1 MQNIVK
7 HGGWYV
13 LKKKRSNNIRLGSL
27 TERNITRDA
36 DALTTNQ
43 LHLSCI
49 GVGGGAVKNKGSA
62 NPIEAKHTVGET
74 VQLMTYDFNEER
86 AFTSLV

>member
-1 MQNIVK
+1 M
-7 HGGWYV
+7 HW
-13 LKKKRSNNIRLGSL
+13 S
-27 TERNITRDA
+27 
-36 DALTTNQ
+36 
-43 LHLSCI
+43 
-49 GVGGGAVKNKGSA
+49 GGGAAKNKGSA